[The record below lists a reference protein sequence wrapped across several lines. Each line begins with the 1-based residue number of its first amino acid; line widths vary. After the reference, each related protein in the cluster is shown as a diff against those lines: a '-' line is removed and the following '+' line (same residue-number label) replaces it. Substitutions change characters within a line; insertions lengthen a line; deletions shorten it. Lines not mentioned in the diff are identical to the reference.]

1 MVKRPVTLLLGEE
14 VVLRD
19 EHVRGIAEK
28 LFPDESTRKLNFD
41 SFTAGETPLM
51 EIIGRAQTRPFLAE
65 KRLIVLKGLDRLAD
79 EDKKTLVGHL
89 RNPAVFTV
97 WVVQVD
103 SPQAVQRG
111 PLHDL
116 MGFARVV
123 RAMTPAG
130 EGEVKLWLRRRLE
143 ARGKSMDGPA
153 MDLLLERVGKSC
165 TLLALRLDE
174 LTLYAGDRPR
184 LTRGDVEALIGDSA
198 QASAFQLYEA
208 LAEARYADALK
219 ILYRLKGEGVH
230 PLEILGALVWRWDR
244 DMRLRNMLD
253 RGLGAGEVSRELR
266 IPDYY
271 RDRALRRARDISPE
285 RAERELGALL
295 ECDRMV
301 KTGELEASLALDRC
315 VLELAGGLGQE
326 V

>member
-1 MVKRPVTLLLGEE
+1 MVKRPVTLLLGDEA
-14 VVLRD
+14 VIRD
-19 EHVRGIAEK
+19 EHVREIADR
-28 LFPDESTRKLNFD
+28 LFPDESSRKLNFD
-41 SFTAGETPLM
+41 SFAAGETPLM

-65 KRLIVLKGLDRLAD
+65 KRLIFLKGLDRLAD

-89 RNPAVFTV
+89 REPAVFAV
-97 WVVQVD
+97 WVVAVDNPQV
-103 SPQAVQRG
+103 VQRG

-123 RAMTPAG
+123 RATTPAG
-130 EGEVKLWLRRRLE
+130 EGEIKLWLRRRLE

-153 MDLLLERVGKSC
+153 MDLLLERVGKNCS
-165 TLLALRLDE
+165 LLDLRLE
-174 LTLYAGDRPR
+174 QLVVYAGDCPR
-184 LTRGDVEALIGDSA
+184 LTREDVEALIGDSA
-198 QASAFQLYEA
+198 QASAFELYEA
-208 LAEARYADALK
+208 LAEARYTDALR
-219 ILYRLKGEGVH
+219 ILFRLKGEGVH

-253 RGLGAGEVSRELR
+253 RGLGPGEVCRELR

-271 RDRALRRARDISPE
+271 RDRALRRARSISPE
-285 RAERELGALL
+285 RAERELGAMLV
-295 ECDRMV
+295 CDRMV
-301 KTGELEASLALDRC
+301 KAGELDASLALDRC